1 MIIKKDDFVVVTAG
15 NNKNKKGRVKEVL
28 AGGEKVIIAG
38 VNLRKKHVKPSQE
51 NPQGGRIEVEAP
63 LHISNVAAWSE
74 KAEKPSRMKI
84 QTLEDGKKVRVLKV
98 CGSEYGEKY

>member
-1 MIIKKDDFVVVTAG
+1 MKIKKDDFVVVIAG
-15 NNKNKKGRVKEVL
+15 NNKNEKGRVKEVL
-28 AGGEKVIIAG
+28 AGGEKVVIAG

-63 LHISNVAAWSE
+63 VHISNVAPWSE

-84 QTLEDGKKVRVLKV
+84 ETREGGKKVRVLTV
-98 CGSEYGEKY
+98 CGSEYGEQY